1 MPTDS
6 NQRHNG
12 PFHRASLSVGMTPAP
27 GHRDTGRLDESIDG
41 VFTPGL
47 PRRQKVVLVMDL
59 VESVRLMA
67 AHEAE
72 VVQRWHGFVQHARAH
87 VLPRHRGRHVKSL
100 GDGLL
105 AEFDSAPE
113 AVGAAHELHHFF
125 DDANAAL
132 PPDQRFHLRAG
143 LNAAQIYID
152 SVDVYGTGV
161 NLAAR
166 VASLAGPGET
176 IVTTEVRDELT
187 DGLDGELCDM
197 GECYLKH
204 VPDPVRVWR
213 VGDAGA
219 QPLLTP
225 AAEQPGTLLPGIAVI
240 PFAARSNAPEHF
252 AVGELVADAVISLL
266 SRSPYLRVISRL
278 SCTAF
283 RQRDAALEE
292 VSQRL
297 GAQFVLSGSYVVF
310 GSAGGGK
317 LLITTELSDARS
329 GRLVWTERF
338 NTEVGDLLQ
347 AESECAH
354 RIALAASS
362 AILNAETEKARM
374 QPVATLSAYSLQ
386 LSAIS
391 LMHRS
396 PVADFEKG
404 RELLLALGERHP
416 RASEVRAWLAKWHVL
431 RVIRGISANPADDA
445 RYAMDAC
452 RQALDLAPDNPLA
465 LAVRGYALSQVMGDQ
480 EGART
485 DIDRALAL
493 APNEVHAWLYRS
505 VRNGHIGLTSEAVDS
520 AVKARA
526 LSPLDPHAYFLLT
539 VLASAYAANRQYGLA
554 IDSANMALR
563 LDTQHPPTLRI
574 LMLSQWES
582 GDVDG
587 ANATLQKLVAVSPG
601 LTVHSYMRM
610 GKSQSRRRFVAALRG
625 LNVPER

>member
-1 MPTDS
+1 
-6 NQRHNG
+6 
-12 PFHRASLSVGMTPAP
+12 MTPSP
-27 GHRDTGRLDESIDG
+27 PPPDTGPVQKLTDDALA
-41 VFTPGL
+41 FDL

-67 AHEAE
+67 AHEAA

-87 VLPRHRGRHVKSL
+87 VLPRHHGRHVKSL

-113 AVGAAHELHHFF
+113 AVSAAQELHHFF
-125 DDANAAL
+125 DDSNAAL

-152 SVDVYGTGV
+152 SVDVYGAGV

-187 DGLDGELCDM
+187 DGLDGELRDM

-204 VPDPVRVWR
+204 VPEPVRVWR

-219 QPLLTP
+219 QPVLTP
-225 AAEQPGTLLPGIAVI
+225 AADQPGTLLPGIAVI

-266 SRSPYLRVISRL
+266 GRSQHLRVISRL
-278 SCTAF
+278 SCSAF
-283 RQRDAALEE
+283 RQRDAALGE

-317 LLITTELSDARS
+317 LLITAELCDARS

-338 NTEVGDLLQ
+338 NAEVGDLLR

-362 AILNAETEKARM
+362 AILNAETDKARV

-386 LSAIS
+386 LSAIN

-404 RELLLALGERHP
+404 RELLLALGERQP

-445 RYAMDAC
+445 RHAMDAC
-452 RQALDLAPDNPLA
+452 RLALDLAPENPLA

-480 EGART
+480 EGAQR
-485 DIDRALAL
+485 DIDRALQL
-493 APNEVHAWLYRS
+493 APNEAHAWLYQS
-505 VRNGHIGLTSEAVDS
+505 VWNTHIHRHAAAVTC
-520 AVKARA
+520 ALQARV
-526 LSPLDPHAYFLLT
+526 LSPLDPHAYFLET
-539 VLASAYAANRQYGLA
+539 VLASAYAANEQYEHA
-554 IDSANMALR
+554 INSATASLR
-563 LDTQHPPTLRI
+563 LDHAHPPSLRT
-574 LMLSQWES
+574 LMLSQFES
-582 GDVDG
+582 GDKEG
-587 ANATLQKLVAVSPG
+587 ARATMTQLLKASPG
-601 LTVHSYMRM
+601 LTIQSYTSM
-610 GKSQSRRRFVAALRG
+610 GNADSPVRKRVVDVFRHLG
-625 LNVPER
+625 LPDHA

>member
-1 MPTDS
+1 
-6 NQRHNG
+6 
-12 PFHRASLSVGMTPAP
+12 MTPSP
-27 GHRDTGRLDESIDG
+27 PPPDTGPVQNLTDDALA
-41 VFTPGL
+41 FDL

-67 AHEAE
+67 AHEAA

-87 VLPRHRGRHVKSL
+87 VLPRHHGRHVKSL

-113 AVGAAHELHHFF
+113 AVGAAQELHHFF
-125 DDANAAL
+125 DDSNAAL
-132 PPDQRFHLRAG
+132 PADQRFHLRAG

-152 SVDVYGTGV
+152 SVDVYGAGV

-176 IVTTEVRDELT
+176 IVTTQVRDELT
-187 DGLDGELCDM
+187 DGLDGELRDM

-204 VPDPVRVWR
+204 VPEPVRVWR

-225 AAEQPGTLLPGIAVI
+225 AADQPGTLLPGIAVI

-266 SRSPYLRVISRL
+266 GRSQHLRVISRL
-278 SCTAF
+278 SCSAF
-283 RQRDAALEE
+283 RQRDAALGE

-317 LLITTELSDARS
+317 LLITAELCDARS

-338 NTEVGDLLQ
+338 NAEVGDLLR

-354 RIALAASS
+354 RMALAASS
-362 AILNAETEKARM
+362 AILNAETDKARV

-386 LSAIS
+386 LSAIN

-404 RELLLALGERHP
+404 RELLLALGERQP

-431 RVIRGISANPADDA
+431 RVIRGISANPAEDA
-445 RYAMDAC
+445 RHAMDAC
-452 RQALDLAPDNPLA
+452 RQALDLAPENPLA

-480 EGART
+480 EEAQR
-485 DIDRALAL
+485 DIERALEL
-493 APNEVHAWLYRS
+493 APNEVHAWLYDS
-505 VRNGHIGLTSEAVDS
+505 VLLGHSHQSRDAVES
-520 AVKARA
+520 ALKARA
-526 LSPLDPHAYFLLT
+526 LSPVDPHAYFIST
-539 VLASAYAANRQYGLA
+539 VLASAYAIDRQYAKA
-554 IDSANMALR
+554 IEVAFLSLR
-563 LDTQHPPTLRI
+563 LDSAHPPTLRA

-582 GDVDG
+582 GDVEG
-587 ANATLQKLVAVSPG
+587 ARVTLRKLNEVAPSLSVDSYVRMGNSASPG
-601 LTVHSYMRM
+601 RQRVIAVLRAM
-610 GKSQSRRRFVAALRG
+610 GT
-625 LNVPER
+625 PEI

>member
-1 MPTDS
+1 
-6 NQRHNG
+6 
-12 PFHRASLSVGMTPAP
+12 MTPSP
-27 GHRDTGRLDESIDG
+27 PPPDTGPVQKLTDDALA
-41 VFTPGL
+41 FDL

-67 AHEAE
+67 AHEAA

-87 VLPRHRGRHVKSL
+87 VLPRHHGRHVKSL

-113 AVGAAHELHHFF
+113 AVSAAQELHHFF
-125 DDANAAL
+125 DDSNAAL

-152 SVDVYGTGV
+152 SVDVYGAGV

-187 DGLDGELCDM
+187 DGLDGELRDM

-204 VPDPVRVWR
+204 VPEPVRVWR

-219 QPLLTP
+219 QPVLTP
-225 AAEQPGTLLPGIAVI
+225 AADQPGTLLPGIAVI

-266 SRSPYLRVISRL
+266 GRSQHLRVISRL
-278 SCTAF
+278 SCSAF
-283 RQRDAALEE
+283 RQRDAALGE

-317 LLITTELSDARS
+317 LLITAELCDARS

-338 NTEVGDLLQ
+338 NAEVGDLLQ

-362 AILNAETEKARM
+362 AILNAETDKARV

-386 LSAIS
+386 LSAIN

-404 RELLLALGERHP
+404 RELLLALGERQP

-445 RYAMDAC
+445 RHAMDAC
-452 RQALDLAPDNPLA
+452 RLALDLAPENPLA

-480 EGART
+480 EGAQR
-485 DIDRALAL
+485 DIDRALQL
-493 APNEVHAWLYRS
+493 APNEAHAWLYQS
-505 VRNGHIGLTSEAVDS
+505 VWNTHIHRHAAAVTC
-520 AVKARA
+520 ALQARV
-526 LSPLDPHAYFLLT
+526 LSPLDPHAYFLET
-539 VLASAYAANRQYGLA
+539 VLASAYAANEQYEHA
-554 IDSANMALR
+554 INSATASLR
-563 LDTQHPPTLRI
+563 LDHAHPPSLRT
-574 LMLSQWES
+574 LMLSQFES
-582 GDVDG
+582 GDKEG
-587 ANATLQKLVAVSPG
+587 ARATMTQLLKASPG
-601 LTVHSYMRM
+601 LTIQSYTSM
-610 GKSQSRRRFVAALRG
+610 GNADSPVRKRVVDVFRHLG
-625 LNVPER
+625 LPDHA

>member
-1 MPTDS
+1 
-6 NQRHNG
+6 
-12 PFHRASLSVGMTPAP
+12 MTTSAAPA
-27 GHRDTGRLDESIDG
+27 DTGPPSASTDEALFAD
-41 VFTPGL
+41 L

-67 AHEAE
+67 ANEAA
-72 VVQRWHGFVQHARAH
+72 VVQRWHAFVQHARGH
-87 VLPRHRGRHVKSL
+87 VLPRHHGRHVKSL

-113 AVGAAHELHHFF
+113 AVSAAHELHHFF
-125 DDANAAL
+125 DDSNAAL
-132 PPDQRFHLRAG
+132 APEQRFHLRAG
-143 LNAAQIYID
+143 LNAAQIYVDAID
-152 SVDVYGTGV
+152 IYGAGV

-176 IVTTEVRDELT
+176 IVTTEVRDDLT
-187 DGLDGELCDM
+187 DGLDGELRDM

-204 VPDPVRVWR
+204 VPEPIRVWR

-225 AAEQPGTLLPGIAVI
+225 ASEQPGTLLPGIAVI
-240 PFAARSNAPEHF
+240 PFAARNSEPEHL

-266 SRSPYLRVISRL
+266 GRSPHLRVISRL
-278 SCTAF
+278 SCSAF
-283 RQRDAALEE
+283 RQRDAALGE

-297 GAQFVLSGSYVVF
+297 GAQFVLSGSYVVL

-317 LLITTELSDARS
+317 LLITVELCDARS
-329 GRLVWTERF
+329 GMLMWTERF
-338 NTEVGDLLQ
+338 NAEVGDLLQ

-362 AILNAETEKARM
+362 AILNAETDKARV

-386 LSAIS
+386 LSAIN

-404 RELLLALGERHP
+404 RELLLALGERQP

-445 RYAMDAC
+445 RHAMDAC
-452 RQALDLAPDNPLA
+452 RQALDLAPENPLA
-465 LAVRGYALSQVMGDQ
+465 LAVRGYALSQVMGNQ
-480 EGART
+480 EWAQR
-485 DIDRALAL
+485 DIDHALAL

-505 VRNGHIGLTSEAVDS
+505 VWNGHIGQSAEAVRS
-520 AVKARA
+520 ALKARA
-526 LSPLDPHAYFLLT
+526 LSPLDPHAYFLET
-539 VLASAYAANRQYGLA
+539 ILASAYTSNRQYEKA
-554 IDSANMALR
+554 IESASASLR
-563 LDTQHPPTLRI
+563 LDRSHPPSLRTL
-574 LMLSQWES
+574 LLSQYES
-582 GDVDG
+582 GDTDS
-587 ANATLQKLVAVSPG
+587 ARATLARLLEATPG
-601 LTVHSYMRM
+601 LSIQSYMNM
-610 GKSQSRRRFVAALRG
+610 GNALSPVRKRAVEAFRALG
-625 LNVPER
+625 LPDRA

>member
-1 MPTDS
+1 
-6 NQRHNG
+6 
-12 PFHRASLSVGMTPAP
+12 MTPSAAP
-27 GHRDTGRLDESIDG
+27 ADTGPSSDSTDEALFAD
-41 VFTPGL
+41 L

-67 AHEAE
+67 ANEAA

-87 VLPRHRGRHVKSL
+87 VLPRHHGRHVKSL

-113 AVGAAHELHHFF
+113 AVRAAHELHHFF
-125 DDANAAL
+125 DDSNAAL
-132 PPDQRFHLRAG
+132 PPEQRFHLRAG

-152 SVDVYGTGV
+152 SVDVYGAGV

-187 DGLDGELCDM
+187 DGLDGELRDV

-204 VPDPVRVWR
+204 VPEPVRVWR
-213 VGDAGA
+213 VGSASS

-225 AAEQPGTLLPGIAVI
+225 ASEQPGTLLPGIAVI
-240 PFAARSNAPEHF
+240 PFAARSNVPEHF

-266 SRSPYLRVISRL
+266 GRSPHLRVISRL
-278 SCTAF
+278 SCSAF
-283 RQRDAALEE
+283 RQRDAALGE

-297 GAQFVLSGSYVVF
+297 GAQFVLSGSYVVL

-317 LLITTELSDARS
+317 LLITAELCDARS

-338 NTEVGDLLQ
+338 NAEVGDLLQ

-362 AILNAETEKARM
+362 AILNTETEKARM

-386 LSAIS
+386 LSAIN

-396 PVADFEKG
+396 PVAEFEKG
-404 RELLLALGERHP
+404 RELLLALAERQP

-445 RYAMDAC
+445 RHAMDAC
-452 RQALDLAPDNPLA
+452 RQALDLAPENPMA

-480 EGART
+480 EGAQR

-493 APNEVHAWLYRS
+493 APNEVHGWIYRS
-505 VRNGHIGLTSEAVDS
+505 VALGHAGRYDGSVTSALR
-520 AVKARA
+520 ARS
-526 LSPLDPHAYFLLT
+526 LSPVDPHAYFLAT
-539 VLASAYAANRQYGLA
+539 VLASAYAARQQFNEA
-554 IDSANMALR
+554 VVAANQSLR
-563 LDTQHPPTLRI
+563 LDGLHAPTLRT

-587 ANATLQKLVAVSPG
+587 ARATLKRLNAVSPD
-601 LTVHSYMRM
+601 LTIRTYTRM
-610 GKSQSRRRFVAALRG
+610 GNAQSPMRKRLVDALRG
-625 LNVPER
+625 LGVPEQ

>member
-1 MPTDS
+1 
-6 NQRHNG
+6 
-12 PFHRASLSVGMTPAP
+12 MTPSKP
-27 GHRDTGRLDESIDG
+27 TPDTGPVQDLTDDALA
-41 VFTPGL
+41 FDL

-67 AHEAE
+67 ANETA
-72 VVQRWHGFVQHARAH
+72 VVQRWHGFVQHARGH
-87 VLPRHRGRHVKSL
+87 VLPRHHGRHVKSL

-105 AEFDSAPE
+105 AEFDSASE

-125 DDANAAL
+125 DDTNAAL
-132 PPDQRFHLRAG
+132 PPEQRFHLRAG

-152 SVDVYGTGV
+152 SVDVYGAGV

-176 IVTTEVRDELT
+176 IVTSQVRDDLT
-187 DGLDGELCDM
+187 DGLDGELRDM

-204 VPDPVRVWR
+204 VPEPVRVWR
-213 VGDAGA
+213 VGDASA

-225 AAEQPGTLLPGIAVI
+225 ASEQPGTLLPGIAVI
-240 PFAARSNAPEHF
+240 PFAARSNTPEHF

-266 SRSPYLRVISRL
+266 GRSPHLRVISRL
-278 SCTAF
+278 SCSAF
-283 RQRDAALEE
+283 RQRDAALGE

-317 LLITTELSDARS
+317 LLITAELCDARS

-338 NTEVGDLLQ
+338 NAEVGDLLQ

-362 AILNAETEKARM
+362 AILNAETDKARL

-386 LSAIS
+386 LSAIN

-396 PVADFEKG
+396 PVAEFEKG
-404 RELLLALGERHP
+404 RELLLALAERQP

-445 RYAMDAC
+445 RHAMDAC
-452 RQALDLAPDNPLA
+452 RQALDLAPENPLA

-480 EGART
+480 EGAQR
-485 DIDRALAL
+485 DIDRALEL
-493 APNEVHAWLYRS
+493 APNQVHAWAYLSVWNCHADRS
-505 VRNGHIGLTSEAVDS
+505 DDAV
-520 AVKARA
+520 ACALKARI
-526 LSPLDPHAYFLLT
+526 LSPLDPHAYFLET
-539 VLASAYAANRQYGLA
+539 VLANAYAVDRRYPEATE
-554 IDSANMALR
+554 SAVRALR
-563 LDTQHPPTLRI
+563 LDREHPPTLRA
-574 LMLSQWES
+574 LLLSQFES
-582 GDVDG
+582 EDLAG
-587 ANATLQKLVAVSPG
+587 ARTTLKQLLRITPG
-601 LTVHSYMRM
+601 LTLNAYRAMGNPHSAM
-610 GKSQSRRRFVAALRG
+610 RRRVISALEALG
-625 LNVPER
+625 LPNQ

>member
-1 MPTDS
+1 
-6 NQRHNG
+6 
-12 PFHRASLSVGMTPAP
+12 MTPAS
-27 GHRDTGRLDESIDG
+27 GHRDTDRLDESIDG
-41 VFTPGL
+41 VFAPGL

-67 AHEAE
+67 ANEAA

-87 VLPRHRGRHVKSL
+87 VLPRHHGRHVKSL

-113 AVGAAHELHHFF
+113 AVTAAHELHHFF
-125 DDANAAL
+125 DDTNAAL

-152 SVDVYGTGV
+152 SVDVYGAGV

-176 IVTTEVRDELT
+176 IVTTEVRDDLT
-187 DGLDGELCDM
+187 DGLDGELRDM

-204 VPDPVRVWR
+204 VPEPVRVWR

-219 QPLLTP
+219 QPVLTP
-225 AAEQPGTLLPGIAVI
+225 AADQPGTLLPGIAVI

-266 SRSPYLRVISRL
+266 GRSPHLRVISRL
-278 SCTAF
+278 SCSAF
-283 RQRDAALEE
+283 RDRDAALAE
-292 VSQRL
+292 VGQRL

-310 GSAGGGK
+310 GGAGGGK
-317 LLITTELSDARS
+317 LLITAELCDARS

-338 NTEVGDLLQ
+338 NAEVGDLLQ

-362 AILNAETEKARM
+362 AILNAETDKARM

-386 LSAIS
+386 LGAIN

-396 PVADFEKG
+396 PVAEFEKG
-404 RELLLALGERHP
+404 RELLLALAERQP

-431 RVIRGISANPADDA
+431 RVIRGISANPDDDA
-445 RYAMDAC
+445 RHAMDAC
-452 RQALDLAPDNPLA
+452 RQALDLAPENPLA
-465 LAVRGYALSQVMGDQ
+465 LAVRGYTLSQVMGDQ
-480 EGART
+480 EGAQR
-485 DIDRALAL
+485 DIDRAITL
-493 APNEVHAWLYRS
+493 APNEMHAWLYRS
-505 VRNGHIGLTSEAVDS
+505 VWSSHVERHEDAVTQ
-520 AVKARA
+520 VLRA
-526 LSPLDPHAYFLLT
+526 ASLAPLDPHSYFIHTL
-539 VLASAYAANRQYGLA
+539 LASAYAAAGQHEQA
-554 IDSANMALR
+554 IDATSTALR
-563 LDTQHPPTLRI
+563 LDRMHLPNLRTLMYVHWEAGNRPAAENA
-574 LMLSQWES
+574 LSQLLEISPQFSIRAYES
-582 GDVDG
+582 MG
-587 ANATLQKLVAVSPG
+587 NAQSP
-601 LTVHSYMRM
+601 VR
-610 GKSQSRRRFVAALRG
+610 QRVIAAMRG
-625 LNVPER
+625 LGLRE

>member
-1 MPTDS
+1 
-6 NQRHNG
+6 
-12 PFHRASLSVGMTPAP
+12 MTPSADP
-27 GHRDTGRLDESIDG
+27 ADTGPPGALTDEALFAD
-41 VFTPGL
+41 L

-67 AHEAE
+67 ANEAA
-72 VVQRWHGFVQHARAH
+72 VVQRWHAFVQHARGH
-87 VLPRHRGRHVKSL
+87 VLPRHHGRHVKSL

-113 AVGAAHELHHFF
+113 AVRAAHELHHFF
-125 DDANAAL
+125 DDTNAAL
-132 PPDQRFHLRAG
+132 PPEQRFHLRAG

-152 SVDVYGTGV
+152 SVDVYGAGV

-176 IVTTEVRDELT
+176 IVTTEVRDDLT
-187 DGLDGELCDM
+187 DGLDGELRDM

-204 VPDPVRVWR
+204 VPEPIRVWR

-225 AAEQPGTLLPGIAVI
+225 ASEQPGTLLPGIAVI
-240 PFAARSNAPEHF
+240 PFAARSNTPEHF

-266 SRSPYLRVISRL
+266 GRSPHLRVISRL
-278 SCTAF
+278 SCSAF
-283 RQRDAALEE
+283 RQRDAALGE

-317 LLITTELSDARS
+317 LLITAELCDARS

-338 NTEVGDLLQ
+338 NAEVGDLLQ

-362 AILNAETEKARM
+362 AILNAETEKARV

-386 LSAIS
+386 LSAIN

-396 PVADFEKG
+396 PVAEFEKG
-404 RELLLALGERHP
+404 RELLLALAERQP

-445 RYAMDAC
+445 RHAMDAC
-452 RQALDLAPDNPLA
+452 RQALDLAPENPLA

-480 EGART
+480 EGARR
-485 DIDRALAL
+485 DIDHALAL
-493 APNEVHAWLYRS
+493 APNELHGWLYRS
-505 VRNGHIGLTSEAVDS
+505 VWSSHIGNAAD
-520 AVKARA
+520 AVKDALKA
-526 LSPLDPHAYFLLT
+526 KTLSPLDPHAYFIET
-539 VLASAYAANRQYGLA
+539 VLASCYAANREHDMA
-554 IDSANMALR
+554 IRHATDSLR
-563 LDTQHPPTLRI
+563 LDAAHVPTLRS
-574 LMLSQWES
+574 LLYAQWERGRTAEARATLSQ
-582 GDVDG
+582 
-587 ANATLQKLVAVSPG
+587 LQLLMPG
-601 LTVHSYMRM
+601 LTIAGYQSM
-610 GKSQSRRRFVAALRG
+610 GSALSPIRQRVVAALRG
-625 LNVPER
+625 LGVPETSH